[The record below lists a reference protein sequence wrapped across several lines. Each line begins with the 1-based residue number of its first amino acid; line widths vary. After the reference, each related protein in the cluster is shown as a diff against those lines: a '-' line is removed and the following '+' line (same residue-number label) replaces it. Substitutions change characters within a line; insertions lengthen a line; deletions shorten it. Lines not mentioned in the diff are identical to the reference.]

1 MTFWDNIGERFRA
14 LGEQF
19 LEWVILLSLALV
31 VLIVGRW
38 LIGLIRDWTEG
49 ILESRPVEPV
59 WVRSGVSTALAGTTQ
74 TPASLVANI
83 LQAYLTVA
91 LLLIV
96 ARILRVTSVE
106 NLLERLLA
114 WMPLLLLAAAIVI
127 VAAAAGQWVSNLVR
141 PFAEERGV
149 VWLATTVHI
158 AVVVFGVLFAMELMR
173 IEFAEDIVKIVV
185 AAAAV
190 AGAIAFGVGGIDAGK
205 RWWAR
210 YGMPRG
216 GPPPPMA

>member
-1 MTFWDNIGERFRA
+1 MSFWDNLGERFRA

-19 LEWVILLSLALV
+19 LEWVILLAVALV

-114 WMPLLLLAAAIVI
+114 WMPVLLLAAAIVI
-127 VAAAAGQWVSNLVR
+127 VAAAAGQWISNLVR
-141 PFAEERGV
+141 PFSEERGV
-149 VWLATTVHI
+149 GWLATAAHI
-158 AVVVFGVLFAMELMR
+158 AVVAFGVLFAMELMR

-216 GPPPPMA
+216 GPPPMA